1 MMKLRKKTKKRQKK
15 LQIIIKR
22 IRTKFDIKAK
32 LTKQGIKPKA
42 KREKKKRNEECET
55 PTTHHRLSSTMNHLI
70 V

>member
-1 MMKLRKKTKKRQKK
+1 MKLRKKNKKKTKK

-22 IRTKFDIKAK
+22 MKTKFDIRAK

-55 PTTHHRLSSTMNHLI
+55 PTTHHRLSSTMHHLI